1 MINTVLFFILEQAY
15 VIISMN
21 FVLECSLICQ
31 YDDDLINVGSIMYVT
46 CTNTVINISYVKS
59 YF

>member
-1 MINTVLFFILEQAY
+1 MINTVLFLIIEQAY

-31 YDDDLINVGSIMYVT
+31 HDDIFINVGSCM
-46 CTNTVINISYVKS
+46 
-59 YF
+59 